1 MSDLN
6 PRGVGVVIGG
16 EERKLL
22 FTINAVDEIQDRL
35 NMPFLD
41 TMQYIAHIADGS
53 LLKEDLM
60 IFRVILSVLISTR
73 NKKISE
79 VEVGDMIEFRERIP
93 VSWKILEAYGI
104 SMPEPEEDEDDD
116 EDDEDD
122 PKITAGT

>member
-6 PRGVGVVIGG
+6 PRGVEVVIGG

-22 FTINAVDEIQDRL
+22 FTINAIDEIQDRL

-41 TMQYIAHIADGS
+41 TIGRIAAVADGS
-53 LLKEDLM
+53 LKKEDLQAYK
-60 IFRVILSVLISTR
+60 VILSILVSTKDKAITDREIGDLIEY
-73 NKKISE
+73 SE
-79 VEVGDMIEFRERIP
+79 IRFIA
-93 VSWKILEAYGI
+93 WKVLEAYGI
-104 SMPEPEEDEDDD
+104 SMPEPNEDEED